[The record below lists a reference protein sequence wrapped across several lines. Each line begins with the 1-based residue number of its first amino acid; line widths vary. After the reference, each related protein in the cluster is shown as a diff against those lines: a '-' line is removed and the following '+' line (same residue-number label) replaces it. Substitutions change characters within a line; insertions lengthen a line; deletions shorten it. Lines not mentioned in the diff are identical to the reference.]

1 MSLARTRRLVVAAAL
16 ASALLAGL
24 AHAQGQPNRGEQ
36 ALKYRKAVY
45 QVLAWNFTPMS
56 AMAQD
61 KAPFDA
67 REFAMRAARVASLTP
82 MLSES
87 YAPESQGVA
96 GSRLKPHM
104 WKNRADFDAKLKTLV
119 DRSATLAAVAGGGDA
134 AQSKAAFFDLAN
146 ACKACHDEYRSD

>member
-1 MSLARTRRLVVAAAL
+1 MSLARTRRRIVAAAL
-16 ASALLAGL
+16 ASVLLASV
-24 AHAQGQPNRGEQ
+24 AHAQDQPTRGEQ

-45 QVLAWNFTPMS
+45 QAIAWNFAPMG

-61 KAPFDA
+61 KVPFDA

-82 MLSES
+82 MLAES

-104 WKNRADFDAKLKTLV
+104 WKNRADFDAMMKTLV
-119 DRSATLAAVAGGGDA
+119 DRSAALAAVAGAGDPA
-134 AQSKAAFFDLAN
+134 RSKAAFFDVAN